1 MRCLTTSG
9 RGLPFTNTPPS
20 WFTPPCP
27 AGERQEKDT
36 TPHTQQGPAISQGPR
51 AAQDVRR
58 EQEGRKGT
66 FLGSRPP
73 TTTQRIRDREPRG
86 WRDAEVQRLGGG
98 LGKDARLE
106 NRYDAREKVKMGWA
120 AGRERGKGEEGE
132 KNSQVG
138 INAGRKECKQERAGR
153 RTVRNPA

>member
-1 MRCLTTSG
+1 M
-9 RGLPFTNTPPS
+9 
-20 WFTPPCP
+20 
-27 AGERQEKDT
+27 
-36 TPHTQQGPAISQGPR
+36 
-51 AAQDVRR
+51 
-58 EQEGRKGT
+58 

-86 WRDAEVQRLGGG
+86 WRDA
-98 LGKDARLE
+98 DARLE